1 MEELGLKLELI
12 LQYFQMVLPELLLI
26 GLLLLIVLVD
36 LLIKEKKSILITL
49 TFAGVLAELYLVT
62 HQYFDTSAPIR
73 GFFNFLL
80 LDCYAAFWKML
91 LSLGTLLVLLITTIN
106 KEQQKI
112 GEYLVLILSIL
123 IGANLLVMSSNLL
136 MIFLSV
142 EIISIPSYI
151 ITTFAFNRS
160 SAESGLKYLL
170 FGAAASAVMLYGMS
184 LLYAQTLTL
193 EYPSQQFLDA
203 LLEAQP
209 LPVIVSFILVLA
221 GLFFK
226 IAAFPFHIWTPDIYT
241 SAPTSAVA
249 YFSVVPKL
257 AAFALLTKVVLVFNL
272 FGQGPIN
279 WITFLSITALI
290 TLVVGNF
297 SAIWQTNIKRML
309 AYSSIAHTG
318 FLLAGFA
325 AFSESSL
332 QHVLFYAS
340 VYLIMNLGAF
350 LLVQHFEVKNNIT
363 KVEDFKGLINTNPFL
378 SVLLL
383 IFMISLA
390 GLPPTGG
397 FTAKYLIFSSI
408 WDSYSNTDNQWL
420 LYLLIFGLVNT
431 VISLFYYLKIPY
443 YMIFKTC
450 DNNTVLY
457 KKNLAL
463 ENYLGGLLVLAI
475 LLIFFK
481 PDWLMGMINSV
492 SFAF

>member
-1 MEELGLKLELI
+1 MEGLGLKLDLI
-12 LQYFQMVLPELLLI
+12 IQYFQVVLPELLLV
-26 GLLLLIVLVD
+26 GLLV
-36 LLIKEKKSILITL
+36 ILILTDLIFKERKTELIAL
-49 TFAGVLAELYLVT
+49 TFIGVLAELYLVT
-62 HQYFDTSAPIR
+62 HQYFDTQQPIS
-73 GFFNFLL
+73 GFFNLILL
-80 LDCYAAFWKML
+80 NSYAAFWKML
-91 LSLGTLLVLLITTIN
+91 FALATLIVLLIAIIN
-106 KEQQKI
+106 KEQKRLA
-112 GEYLVLILSIL
+112 EYLTLILTIL
-123 IGANLLVMSSNLL
+123 IGTNLLVMSTNLL

-142 EIISIPSYI
+142 EVISIASYI
-151 ITTFAFNRS
+151 ITTFAFNKS

-170 FGAAASAVMLYGMS
+170 FGAAASAIMLYGMS

-193 EYPSQQFLDA
+193 EYPSKQFLDA
-203 LLEAQP
+203 LLEAEA
-209 LPVIVSFILVLA
+209 LPVIVSFVLVLA

-226 IAAFPFHIWTPDIYT
+226 IAAFPFHIWAPDIYT

-257 AAFALLTKVVLVFNL
+257 AGLAIMTKVILVFNL
-272 FGQGPIN
+272 FGQGPID
-279 WITFLSITALI
+279 WITLLSIVAMI

-297 SAIWQTNIKRML
+297 SAIWQSNVKRML

-325 AFSESSL
+325 AFSETAL
-332 QHVLFYAS
+332 HHVLFYAS

-350 LLVQHFEVKNNIT
+350 LLVQYFEVKNNFT
-363 KVEDFKGLINTNPFL
+363 KVEDFKGLINTYPFL
-378 SVLLL
+378 AVLMLV
-383 IFMISLA
+383 FMISLA

-397 FTAKYLIFSSI
+397 FTAKYLIFTSI
-408 WDSYSNTDNQWL
+408 WDSYNTTGNQWL
-420 LYLLIFGLVNT
+420 IYLLIFGLVNT

-443 YMIFKTC
+443 CMIFKTC

>member
-1 MEELGLKLELI
+1 MELI
-12 LQYFQMVLPELLLI
+12 LQYFQVILPELFLVCLLV
-26 GLLLLIVLVD
+26 LLVLVD
-36 LLIKEKKSILITL
+36 LILKEKKALLITL
-49 TFAGVLAELYLVT
+49 TFAGVLVELYLVT
-62 HQYFDTSAPIR
+62 HQYFDTTQPVS
-73 GFFNFLL
+73 GFFNLILL
-80 LDCYAAFWKML
+80 NSYSAFWKML
-91 LSLGTLLVLLITTIN
+91 LSVSTLIVILILTIN
-106 KEQQKI
+106 KEQKRLA
-112 GEYLVLILSIL
+112 EFLTLILTIL
-123 IGANLLVMSSNLL
+123 IGSNLLIMSSNLL

-142 EIISIPSYI
+142 EIISIASYI
-151 ITTFAFNRS
+151 ITTFAFNRA

-203 LLEAQP
+203 LLEAEA

-226 IAAFPFHIWTPDIYT
+226 IAAFPFHIWAPDIYT

-257 AAFALLTKVVLVFNL
+257 AGFAILTKVVLVFNL
-272 FGQGPIN
+272 FGQAPIN
-279 WITFLSITALI
+279 WITFLSIVAMI
-290 TLVVGNF
+290 TLTVGNF
-297 SAIWQTNIKRML
+297 SAIWQSNVKRML

-325 AFSESSL
+325 AFSETAL

-350 LLVQHFEVKNNIT
+350 LLVHYFEVKHNFT
-363 KVEDFKGLINTNPFL
+363 KVEDYKGLINTYPFL
-378 SVLLL
+378 SIIFL

-397 FTAKYLIFSSI
+397 FTAKYLVFSSI
-408 WDSYSNTDNQWL
+408 WDSYNTTENQWL
-420 LYLLIFGLVNT
+420 IYLLIFGLVNT
-431 VISLFYYLKIPY
+431 VISLFYYLKIPF
-443 YMIFKTC
+443 YMIFRSGADGGVVYK
-450 DNNTVLY
+450 NNLS
-457 KKNLAL
+457 L
-463 ENYLGGLLVLAI
+463 ENFLGGLLVLAI